1 MKKADLAVLEKAFA
15 AEVERRLPF
24 QSRSEI
30 AHRLAKEGY
39 LQPMEITVG
48 AGTRFPVLVK
58 GFELTHAGRLM
69 YCASCDQPAAEE
81 GRDGNK

>member
-1 MKKADLAVLEKAFA
+1 MTKAELSVLEKAFS

-48 AGTRFPVLVK
+48 AGTRFPVVVK
-58 GFELTHAGRLM
+58 GFQLTHAGRLA
-69 YCASCDQPAAEE
+69 YCITCDEP
-81 GRDGNK
+81 GMNDGSEK